1 MVTEILKKK
10 KNYWQPAMVDVCED
24 IQGIT
29 PFNFPMTEVQANL
42 GSNLIKRIDKLIK
55 DIPEAQQVVWV
66 HDEIQIECPED
77 KAEEVGKLAVESI
90 KKTGEHF
97 NLRVPLTGEYKISND
112 WSGTH

>member
-1 MVTEILKKK
+1 MYKRQALNTLLQSAGAI
-10 KNYWQPAMVDVCED
+10 VCKQWLVE
-24 IQGIT
+24 
-29 PFNFPMTEVQANL
+29 FNKSVKHIEGVQQL
-42 GSNLIKRIDKLIK
+42 LC
-55 DIPEAQQVVWV
+55 V

-77 KAEEVGKLAVESI
+77 KAEEVGKLAAESI